1 MNFQSS
7 STALVPASPQGTA
20 LIDPQVSLK
29 RNMRIGMI
37 LVGALVFVLFVM
49 AALANIQGAVIAT
62 GEVSVESKVKK
73 IAHPR
78 GGVVAEIYV
87 KDGDRVKAGDALM
100 RLESTVSGV
109 SAAVSGE
116 GLDQLLAQRARLEAE
131 RDSSGSI
138 RFPSELTR
146 RGDASARAAMAEEAR
161 LFRLRRQAIMGQKAQ
176 LSERINQLEQQIRG
190 YQSQISAS
198 NRQSALIQPELEGVR
213 SLWEKKLVT
222 INKVNQLERTAVDLD
237 ASVASLNANIAQAR
251 GRITEIRQQAI
262 QLDQDSRSQAGAQL
276 GEVMKLLNDQ
286 QVRAVGTDDEFTKS
300 VIRAPY
306 DGVVDKL
313 AFTTIGGVI
322 PPAETIMEIVP
333 DTDQLTVEAK
343 ISPGDIDQISI
354 GQPAKLRFSAFNA
367 QTTPELNGSLVHV
380 SAETTDDERTGMSY
394 YTVRLDVEQQEVRKL
409 GALKLVPGMPVEAY
423 IQTGGR
429 SLLSF
434 ITKPLRDQVNRA
446 FRAG

>member
-1 MNFQSS
+1 
-7 STALVPASPQGTA
+7 VPVSQNGTE

-29 RNMRIGMI
+29 RNLRIGMT
-37 LVGALVFVLFVM
+37 LVGLLVIVLFLM
-49 AALANIQGAVIAT
+49 AGFANITGAVIAA
-62 GEVSVESKVKK
+62 GQVSVESKVKK

-78 GGVVAEIYV
+78 GGVIAEIYV

-100 RLESTVSGV
+100 RLDSTVSGV
-109 SAAVSGE
+109 NAAVSGE
-116 GLDQLLAQRARLEAE
+116 GLDQLMAQRARLEAE
-131 RDSSGSI
+131 RDSSSGI
-138 RFPSELTR
+138 RFPAELTK
-146 RGDASARAAMAEEAR
+146 RGDASARVAISEEAR
-161 LFRLRRQAIMGQKAQ
+161 MFRLRRQAIQGQKAQ
-176 LSERINQLEQQIRG
+176 LAERINQLEQQIRG
-190 YQSQISAS
+190 YQSQINAS
-198 NRQSALIQPELEGVR
+198 NRQAALIQPELEGVR

-286 QVRAVGTDDEFTKS
+286 QVRAVGTDDELTKS

-306 DGVVDKL
+306 DGVVDKV

-322 PPAETIMEIVP
+322 PPAQTIMEIVP
-333 DTDQLTVEAK
+333 DADQLTVEAK
-343 ISPGDIDQISI
+343 INPVDIDQISI

-367 QTTPELNGSLVHV
+367 QTTPEVDGRLVHV
-380 SAETTDDERTGMSY
+380 SAETSTDERSGMTY
-394 YTVRLDVEQQEVRKL
+394 YTVRLDVDQQEVRKL
-409 GALKLVPGMPVEAY
+409 GELKLVPGMPVEAY
-423 IQTGGR
+423 VQTGER

-446 FRAG
+446 FRSG

>member
-1 MNFQSS
+1 
-7 STALVPASPQGTA
+7 VPAPQGGSE

-29 RNMRIGMI
+29 RNLRIGMI
-37 LVGALVFVLFVM
+37 LVGSLVVVLIVM
-49 AALANIQGAVIAT
+49 AAFADIRGAVIAA
-62 GEVSVESKVKK
+62 GQVSVESKVKK

-78 GGVVAEIYV
+78 GGVIAEIYV

-100 RLESTVSGV
+100 RLDSTVSGV
-109 SAAVSGE
+109 SASVSGE

-131 RDSSGSI
+131 RDSAGSV
-138 RFPSELTR
+138 RFPAALTR

-161 LFRLRRQAIMGQKAQ
+161 MFRLRRQAVLGQKAQ
-176 LSERINQLEQQIRG
+176 LNERINQLEQQIRG
-190 YQSQISAS
+190 YQSQINAS

-286 QVRAVGTDDEFTKS
+286 QVRAVGSDDELTKS

-343 ISPGDIDQISI
+343 ISPVDIDQISI

-367 QTTPELNGSLVHV
+367 QTTPEVDGQLVHV
-380 SAETTDDERTGMSY
+380 SAETTTDERSGMSY
-394 YTVRLDVEQQEVRKL
+394 YTARLDVNQQEVRKL

-423 IQTGGR
+423 IQTGER

-434 ITKPLRDQVNRA
+434 ITKPLRDQVSRA
-446 FRAG
+446 FRSG

>member
-1 MNFQSS
+1 
-7 STALVPASPQGTA
+7 
-20 LIDPQVSLK
+20 
-29 RNMRIGMI
+29 MRIGMM
-37 LVGALVFVLFVM
+37 LAGTLVFVLFAM
-49 AALANIQGAVIAT
+49 AGLANIQGAVIAA
-62 GEVSVESKVKK
+62 GQVAVESKVKK

-109 SAAVSGE
+109 SATVSGE
-116 GLDQLLAQRARLEAE
+116 GLDQLMAQRARLEAE
-131 RDSSGSI
+131 RDSSGAI

-161 LFRLRRQAIMGQKAQ
+161 LFRLRRQAILGQKAQ
-176 LSERINQLEQQIRG
+176 LNERINQLEQQIRG

-237 ASVASLNANIAQAR
+237 ASVASLSANIAQAR

-262 QLDQDSRSQAGAQL
+262 QLDQESRSQAGAQL

-322 PPAETIMEIVP
+322 PPAETIMEVVP

-343 ISPGDIDQISI
+343 ISPGDIDQVSI

-380 SAETTDDERTGMSY
+380 SAETTTDERTGMSY

>member
-1 MNFQSS
+1 
-7 STALVPASPQGTA
+7 VPASPGGTE

-37 LVGALVFVLFVM
+37 MVGALVVVMFVM
-49 AALANIQGAVIAT
+49 AALANIRGAVIAA
-62 GEVSVESKVKK
+62 GQVSVESKVKK

-78 GGVVAEIYV
+78 GGVIAEIYV

-100 RLESTVSGV
+100 RLDSTVSGV

-138 RFPSELTR
+138 RFPAELLR
-146 RGDASARAAMAEEAR
+146 RNDPSARAAISEEAR
-161 LFRLRRQAIMGQKAQ
+161 LFRLRRQAIMGQKSQ
-176 LSERINQLEQQIRG
+176 LNERINQLEQQIRG
-190 YQSQISAS
+190 YQSQINAS
-198 NRQSALIQPELEGVR
+198 NQQAALIQPELEGVR

-237 ASVASLNANIAQAR
+237 ANVASLNANIAQAR
-251 GRITEIRQQAI
+251 GRISEIRQQAI

-286 QVRAVGTDDEFTKS
+286 QVRAVGTDDELTKS

-313 AFTTIGGVI
+313 AFTTIGGVV

-333 DTDQLTVEAK
+333 DSDQLTVEAK
-343 ISPGDIDQISI
+343 ISPGDVDQISI
-354 GQPAKLRFSAFNA
+354 GQPAMLRFSAFNA
-367 QTTPELNGSLVHV
+367 QTTPEVNGTLVHV
-380 SAETTDDERTGMSY
+380 SAETATDERSGMTY
-394 YTVRLDVEQQEVRKL
+394 YTVRLDVDQQEVRRL
-409 GALKLVPGMPVEAY
+409 GGLKLVPGMPVEAY
-423 IQTGGR
+423 IQTGER

-434 ITKPLRDQVNRA
+434 ITKPLRDQINRA

>member
-1 MNFQSS
+1 
-7 STALVPASPQGTA
+7 VPAPEGGSE

-29 RNMRIGMI
+29 RNLRIGMI
-37 LVGALVFVLFVM
+37 LVGSLVVVLIVM
-49 AALANIQGAVIAT
+49 AAFADIRGAVIAA
-62 GEVSVESKVKK
+62 GQVSVESKVKK

-78 GGVVAEIYV
+78 GGVIAEIYV

-100 RLESTVSGV
+100 RLDSTVSGV
-109 SAAVSGE
+109 SASVSGE

-131 RDSSGSI
+131 RDSAGSV
-138 RFPSELTR
+138 RFPAALTR

-161 LFRLRRQAIMGQKAQ
+161 MFRLRRQAVLGQKAQ
-176 LSERINQLEQQIRG
+176 LNERINQLEQQIRG
-190 YQSQISAS
+190 YQSQINAS

-286 QVRAVGTDDEFTKS
+286 QVRAVGSDDELTKS

-343 ISPGDIDQISI
+343 ISPADIDQISI

-367 QTTPELNGSLVHV
+367 QTTPEVDGQLVHV
-380 SAETTDDERTGMSY
+380 SAETATDERSGMSY
-394 YTVRLDVEQQEVRKL
+394 YTARLDVNQQEVRKL

-423 IQTGGR
+423 IQTGER

-434 ITKPLRDQVNRA
+434 ITKPLRDQVSRA
-446 FRAG
+446 FRSG

>member
-1 MNFQSS
+1 
-7 STALVPASPQGTA
+7 VPASPQDVA
-20 LIDPQVSLK
+20 IVDPQLSLK
-29 RNMRIGMI
+29 RNLRIGMI
-37 LVGALVFVLFVM
+37 LVGALVLVLFVM
-49 AALANIQGAVIAT
+49 AAFANIQGAVIAA
-62 GEVSVESKVKK
+62 GQVSVESKVKK

-87 KDGDRVKAGDALM
+87 KDGDRVKAGDALI
-100 RLESTVSGV
+100 RLDTTVSGV
-109 SAAVSGE
+109 SATVSGE
-116 GLDQLLAQRARLEAE
+116 GLDQLMAQRARLEAE
-131 RDSSGSI
+131 RDSSGGV
-138 RFPSELTR
+138 RFPAELTR
-146 RGDASARAAMAEEAR
+146 RGDASARAAMAEEGR
-161 LFRLRRQAIMGQKAQ
+161 LFRLRRQAILGQKAQ
-176 LSERINQLEQQIRG
+176 LNERINQLEQQIRG
-190 YQSQISAS
+190 YQAQINAS
-198 NRQSALIQPELEGVR
+198 NRQAALIQPELEGVR
-213 SLWEKKLVT
+213 TLWEKKLVT

-286 QVRAVGTDDEFTKS
+286 QVRAVGSDDEFTKS

-313 AFTTIGGVI
+313 AFTTVGGVI
-322 PPAETIMEIVP
+322 PPAETLMEIVP

-343 ISPGDIDQISI
+343 ISPADVDQIRI

-367 QTTPELNGSLVHV
+367 QTTPELNGNLVHV
-380 SAETTDDERTGMSY
+380 SAETATDQRTGMTY

-423 IQTGGR
+423 IQTGER

-434 ITKPLRDQVNRA
+434 ITKPLRDQVSRA